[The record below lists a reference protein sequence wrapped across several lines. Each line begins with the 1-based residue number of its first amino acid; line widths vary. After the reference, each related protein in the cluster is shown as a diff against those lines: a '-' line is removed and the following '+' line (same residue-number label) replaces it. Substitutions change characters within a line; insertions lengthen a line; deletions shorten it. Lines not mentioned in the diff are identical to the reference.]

1 MLQLFYGGDRKET
14 EAPGTE
20 KGFTLIELIVVTA
33 LIGIMLSISIPSL
46 RNSFFTDPLKAT
58 GRKVIG
64 LVTGVRELAV
74 RTQQPYLLHISRTEN
89 RIWYEPEI
97 KTKDNQ
103 DRDARKKGESTG
115 ELQFPESV
123 KITGIAAE
131 SNESTSQD
139 QTVVWI
145 SKQGYLNNTL
155 LRIEDKNGDHL
166 NVQFY
171 PFLDPA
177 LVSDQVAA
185 F

>member
-1 MLQLFYGGDRKET
+1 MIFRGGPEDSRD
-14 EAPGTE
+14 E

-58 GRKVIG
+58 TRKVIG

-74 RTQQPYLLHISRTEN
+74 RSQQPYLLHISRLEN

-97 KTKDNQ
+97 KEKENPDSGNEKTGDS
-103 DRDARKKGESTG
+103 EG
-115 ELQFPESV
+115 ELLFPESV
-123 KITGIAAE
+123 KISGMVVEKDAIA
-131 SNESTSQD
+131 SQD
-139 QTVVWI
+139 QTVIWI
-145 SKQGYLNNTL
+145 SKQGYMNETL
-155 LRIEDKNGDHL
+155 VRLEDADGNHL
-166 NVQFY
+166 NVQFH
-171 PFLDPA
+171 PFLDPE

>member
-1 MLQLFYGGDRKET
+1 MVFRRDSKDLCN
-14 EAPGTE
+14 E

-33 LIGIMLSISIPSL
+33 LIGIMLSMSIPSL
-46 RNSFFTDPLKAT
+46 RNSLFTDPLKAT
-58 GRKVIG
+58 ARKVIG

-97 KTKDNQ
+97 KAKDSQ
-103 DRDARKKGESTG
+103 DSESQKKGESTG
-115 ELQFPESV
+115 ELVFPDSV
-123 KITGIAAE
+123 KISGISTQ

-139 QTVVWI
+139 ETVVWI
-145 SKQGYLNNTL
+145 NKQGYLDDTI
-155 LRIEDKNGDHL
+155 LRIEEQNGKHL

-171 PFLDPA
+171 PFLDPE
-177 LVSDQVAA
+177 LVSDQVAG